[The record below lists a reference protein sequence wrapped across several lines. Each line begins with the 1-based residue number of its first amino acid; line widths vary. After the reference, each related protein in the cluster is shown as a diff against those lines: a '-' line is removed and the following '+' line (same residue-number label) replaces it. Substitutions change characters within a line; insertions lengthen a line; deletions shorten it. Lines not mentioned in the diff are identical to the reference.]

1 MENKIVLVLS
11 IVNSGYSDK
20 VMDLAR
26 KLGARG
32 GTILNASGSASIG
45 AEKLYGIT
53 INPEKEVVM
62 ILISNEIVKD
72 LLNLLY
78 QELGSDTEAQGIAF
92 TLPVDEATSNLTKQI
107 NKEKKQN

>member
-1 MENKIVLVLS
+1 MENRIVLVMS
-11 IVNSGYSDK
+11 IVNNGFSDK
-20 VMDLAR
+20 VMDIAR

-32 GTILNASGSASIG
+32 GTILNASGSVSVD

-62 ILISNEIVKD
+62 ILVSNDIVKD

-78 QELGSDTEAQGIAF
+78 QEVGSDTEAQGIAF

-107 NKEKKQN
+107 KKEKK

>member
-1 MENKIVLVLS
+1 MENRIVLVMS
-11 IVNSGYSDK
+11 IVNNGFSDK
-20 VMDLAR
+20 VMDIAR

-32 GTILNASGSASIG
+32 GTILNASGSASVD

-62 ILISNEIVKD
+62 ILVSNDIVKD

-78 QELGSDTEAQGIAF
+78 QEIGSDTEAQGIAF

-107 NKEKKQN
+107 KKEKK

>member
-1 MENKIVLVLS
+1 MENKIVLVMS
-11 IVNSGYSDK
+11 IVNNGFSDK
-20 VMDLAR
+20 VMDIAK

-32 GTILNASGSASIG
+32 GTILNASGSASVD

-62 ILISNEIVKD
+62 ILVSNDIVKD

-78 QELGSDTEAQGIAF
+78 QEVGSDTEAQGIAF

-107 NKEKKQN
+107 KKEKK

>member
-1 MENKIVLVLS
+1 MENRIVLVMS
-11 IVNSGYSDK
+11 IVNNGFSDK
-20 VMDLAR
+20 VMDIAR

-32 GTILNASGSASIG
+32 RTILNASGSASVD

-62 ILISNEIVKD
+62 ILVSNDIVKD

-78 QELGSDTEAQGIAF
+78 QEVGSDTEAQGIAF

-107 NKEKKQN
+107 KKEKK

>member
-1 MENKIVLVLS
+1 MENRIVLVMS
-11 IVNSGYSDK
+11 IVNNGFSDK
-20 VMDLAR
+20 VMDIAR

-32 GTILNASGSASIG
+32 GTILNASGSASVD

-62 ILISNEIVKD
+62 ILVSNYIVKD

-78 QELGSDTEAQGIAF
+78 QEVGSDTEAQGIAF

-107 NKEKKQN
+107 KKEKK

>member
-1 MENKIVLVLS
+1 MENKIVLVMS
-11 IVNSGYSDK
+11 IVNNGFSDK
-20 VMDLAR
+20 VMDIAR

-32 GTILNASGSASIG
+32 GTILNASGSASVD

-62 ILISNEIVKD
+62 ILVSNDIVKD

-78 QELGSDTEAQGIAF
+78 QEVGSDTEAQGIAF
-92 TLPVDEATSNLTKQI
+92 TIPVDEATSNLTKQI
-107 NKEKKQN
+107 KKEKK

>member
-1 MENKIVLVLS
+1 MENRIVLVMS
-11 IVNSGYSDK
+11 IVNNGFSDK
-20 VMDLAR
+20 VMDIAR

-32 GTILNASGSASIG
+32 GTILNASGSASVD

-62 ILISNEIVKD
+62 ILVSNDIVKD

-78 QELGSDTEAQGIAF
+78 QEVGSDTEAQGIAF

-107 NKEKKQN
+107 KKEKK

>member
-1 MENKIVLVLS
+1 MENKIVLVMS
-11 IVNSGYSDK
+11 IVNNGFSDK
-20 VMDLAR
+20 VMDIAK

-32 GTILNASGSASIG
+32 GTILNATGSASVD

-62 ILISNEIVKD
+62 ILVASDIVKD

-78 QELGSDTEAQGIAF
+78 QEVGSDTDAQGIAF
-92 TLPVDEATSNLTKQI
+92 TLPVEEATSNLTKQI
-107 NKEKKQN
+107 KKENK

>member
-1 MENKIVLVLS
+1 MENKIVLVMS
-11 IVNSGYSDK
+11 IVNNGFSDK
-20 VMDLAR
+20 VMDIAR

-32 GTILNASGSASIG
+32 GTILNASGSASVD

-62 ILISNEIVKD
+62 ILVSNDIVKD

-78 QELGSDTEAQGIAF
+78 QEVGSDTEAQGIAF

-107 NKEKKQN
+107 KKEKK

>member
-1 MENKIVLVLS
+1 MENRIVLVMS
-11 IVNSGYSDK
+11 IVNNGFSDK
-20 VMDLAR
+20 VMDIAR

-32 GTILNASGSASIG
+32 GTILNASGSASVD
-45 AEKLYGIT
+45 AENLYGIT

-62 ILISNEIVKD
+62 ILVSNDIVKD

-78 QELGSDTEAQGIAF
+78 QEVGSDTEAQGIAF

-107 NKEKKQN
+107 KKEKK

>member
-1 MENKIVLVLS
+1 MS
-11 IVNSGYSDK
+11 IVNNGFSDK
-20 VMDLAR
+20 VMDIAR

-32 GTILNASGSASIG
+32 GTILNASGSASVD

-62 ILISNEIVKD
+62 ILVSNDIVKD

-78 QELGSDTEAQGIAF
+78 QEVGSDTEAQGIAF

-107 NKEKKQN
+107 KKEKK

>member
-1 MENKIVLVLS
+1 MENKIVLVMS
-11 IVNSGYSDK
+11 IVNNGFSDK
-20 VMDLAR
+20 VMDIAK

-32 GTILNASGSASIG
+32 GTILNATGSASVD

-62 ILISNEIVKD
+62 ILVASDIVKD

-78 QELGSDTEAQGIAF
+78 QEVGSDTDAQGIAF

-107 NKEKKQN
+107 KKEKK